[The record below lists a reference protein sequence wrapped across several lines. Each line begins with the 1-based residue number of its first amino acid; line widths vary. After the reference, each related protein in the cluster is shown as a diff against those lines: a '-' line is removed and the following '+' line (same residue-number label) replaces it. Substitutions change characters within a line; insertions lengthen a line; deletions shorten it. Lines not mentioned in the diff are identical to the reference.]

1 MEVEEDPSSQFVDF
15 TNATPL
21 EQFIADI
28 EQTLIVWQLSNK
40 GHACADA
47 LGAAF
52 PQQKQQQQRARRRSS
67 VDLTGDSYAADS
79 STWREDE
86 PLTWT
91 HVVELDLHGNG
102 APNCYALTLFVSNQS
117 SQPHEQHKEGDSHQN
132 SMDTNNNS
140 SKKNQWQEGLEH
152 FTPTMLAIADSTR
165 DFHWQRGCNG
175 AATGFHDSSVFV
187 DGNDG
192 LTLEDEQKS
201 NKRATFESVK
211 KWFGVDEFVFLSRT
225 SQSANRRPVSTM
237 NRSRP
242 LATSNSEASDT
253 NQALSGEDVIL
264 GNKSGV
270 SLRAGEDD
278 ERKDFMLDIAVDQNE
293 SGVLLS
299 ALTIALNNCN
309 CTLPA
314 FVPTYAPSNGTW
326 LGSAVPGATGNVS
339 ISFETDSIPEV
350 NSHQSCI
357 SGLLDFFRLKLQLP
371 HQIEEK
377 YRLAAASGDSAT
389 DLALGMSVSASFG
402 YSWTRADDPREME
415 LDHSTWKT
423 QCFNEGAG
431 TFARHQNDHAE
442 HQQVVKALFGGDRSD
457 QCVGSVASPLL
468 GMDLTVIWPNLREGT
483 YVDNVVHSSLDA
495 KKAPEWML
503 DVRFQDLKS
512 ENERK
517 PQLALSK
524 VVANL
529 VQAYSNSRE
538 LSKDI
543 LVSEMAP
550 NLPPSA
556 TQPPSSSSSS
566 TTSAPSS
573 SSSRLPETIP
583 AARAAV
589 VIGNAIGTLTST
601 LVSAATWKGTDIEE
615 IRRIVWELFDD
626 VDDGSAHQKC
636 AMRSTLPM
644 NVAHSAPI
652 GQLVSI
658 LACRMGQL
666 HGVNAMSLLWV
677 EFVKMLRERWFQL
690 RLLPAMIARCA
701 VLTGFRV
708 AAASVA
714 GFPPVSTAPEAP
726 ITELLHFKVPKSLQ
740 KADQDFSYSLFC
752 WLFVCRQAEICRTP
766 AETNDLATT
775 MSDLTSFTLD
785 YDEDNDVNEEAV
797 DDSPGSD
804 DEFFDS
810 IEQHDTQHS
819 GSTAVAGSAATGVT
833 EGGRRVIPGVYCLTT
848 NALMMEPLTQVAVPM
863 TEDVAKEQQDLLS
876 RLGVSVESAM
886 LRQQIQSAALVSDMQ
901 AFKAAN
907 PGCCLADFIR
917 WYSPKDWI
925 PVDPLQSEQEFLPE
939 EGRNVWWFEKQGM
952 LSERM
957 RFGSKTQQKH
967 LWQQIWE
974 TSAPVPASRQKCLFD
989 PLHESEKIYHY
1000 LETISPHELFH
1011 QMLAGVIASACYTLT
1026 TALPFPSKEL
1036 PVFDAAM
1043 RDLVNRCNRAIALLD
1058 DALAE
1063 SQVAFPAGKDQREEH
1078 EKAKGQLQVAF
1089 EMALDACWK
1098 LVLELE
1104 HVESL
1109 LSNALAL
1116 LECFLPSPSSEDERK
1131 PHDAATTSATLELI
1145 NLLLLQTATGYHLSG
1160 DTKRYASTA
1169 MVPGGRSISELLQ
1182 VDALRE
1188 RVTTLVLLNP
1198 VLIGPVQREYVLRCI
1213 SPRPFLREYYLDDDP
1228 VVDQSSS
1235 PRVVES
1241 SSNGVE
1247 ESPLVVNRMY
1257 AAFEKNTVRFA
1268 LVLAESEF

>member
-1 MEVEEDPSSQFVDF
+1 
-15 TNATPL
+15 
-21 EQFIADI
+21 
-28 EQTLIVWQLSNK
+28 
-40 GHACADA
+40 
-47 LGAAF
+47 
-52 PQQKQQQQRARRRSS
+52 
-67 VDLTGDSYAADS
+67 
-79 STWREDE
+79 
-86 PLTWT
+86 
-91 HVVELDLHGNG
+91 
-102 APNCYALTLFVSNQS
+102 
-117 SQPHEQHKEGDSHQN
+117 
-132 SMDTNNNS
+132 
-140 SKKNQWQEGLEH
+140 
-152 FTPTMLAIADSTR
+152 
-165 DFHWQRGCNG
+165 
-175 AATGFHDSSVFV
+175 
-187 DGNDG
+187 
-192 LTLEDEQKS
+192 
-201 NKRATFESVK
+201 
-211 KWFGVDEFVFLSRT
+211 
-225 SQSANRRPVSTM
+225 
-237 NRSRP
+237 
-242 LATSNSEASDT
+242 
-253 NQALSGEDVIL
+253 
-264 GNKSGV
+264 
-270 SLRAGEDD
+270 
-278 ERKDFMLDIAVDQNE
+278 MLDIAVDQNE
-293 SGVLLS
+293 SGMLLS

-377 YRLAAASGDSAT
+377 YRLAATSGDTAT
-389 DLALGMSVSASFG
+389 DVALGMSVSASFG

-423 QCFNEGAG
+423 KWFNEGAS
-431 TFARHQNDHAE
+431 TFANYQSAHAE
-442 HQQVVKALFGGDRSD
+442 HQQVVKALFGDDRSD
-457 QCVGSVASPLL
+457 QCVGSAASPLL

-566 TTSAPSS
+566 TTTTAPSS

-589 VIGNAIGTLTST
+589 VIGNAIGTLTSS

-626 VDDGSAHQKC
+626 VDDGSAQQKY
-636 AMRSTLPM
+636 AMRPTLSM

-690 RLLPAMIARCA
+690 RLLPA
-701 VLTGFRV
+701 
-708 AAASVA
+708 
-714 GFPPVSTAPEAP
+714 VSTALEEGGEQHAATTNRSLDALFLLDSESLQLPSP
-726 ITELLHFKVPKSLQ
+726 DFHRCLLHQKLQ
-740 KADQDFSYSLFC
+740 LLNC
-752 WLFVCRQAEICRTP
+752 CILRQAEICRTP
-766 AETNDLATT
+766 AETHDLATT

-785 YDEDNDVNEEAV
+785 YDDDNIASEEAV

-819 GSTAVAGSAATGVT
+819 GSAAAGSAAAGVA
-833 EGGRRVIPGVYCLTT
+833 EGGRRVLPGVYCLTT

-863 TEDVAKEQQDLLS
+863 TED
-876 RLGVSVESAM
+876 
-886 LRQQIQSAALVSDMQ
+886 

-925 PVDPLQSEQEFLPE
+925 SMDPLQSEQEFLPE

-967 LWQQIWE
+967 LWQQMWE

-1043 RDLVNRCNRAIALLD
+1043 RDLVDRCNRAIALLD

-1116 LECFLPSPSSEDERK
+1116 LEYLLPFTSFEDESK
-1131 PHDAATTSATLELI
+1131 LHDAATTSASLELI
-1145 NLLLLQTATGYHLSG
+1145 NLLLLQTATDHYASG
-1160 DTKRYASTA
+1160 NTKRHASTA
-1169 MVPGGRSISELLQ
+1169 VAPGGRSISELLQ

-1198 VLIGPVQREYVLRCI
+1198 VLTGPVQREYVLRCI

-1228 VVDQSSS
+1228 VVDQSPS
-1235 PRVVES
+1235 PRAVES
-1241 SSNGVE
+1241 SSSIE

-1257 AAFEKNTVRFA
+1257 AAFKRNTVRFA